1 MYHNRGWIGRFKTY
15 DTKAGHNIFA
25 HSQSRKLSGPPGV
38 ASTSRS
44 NTMPCLLWIMKMEVN
59 LIQQINFF
67 IIPINIGT
75 SSQTIYLKDQ
85 KGIALVVTLLALVL
99 ITALVVEFSYG
110 VYTGTNNLYNWRDS
124 QRLSI
129 MAKSGIN
136 VSARFLSDMLN
147 NQTFSYPGSIELPV
161 ENPFED
167 FNGTVLVRIEDENS
181 KFNINSLVPD
191 NQSVNESNENS
202 PYNSF
207 KRLLKILSLDEKI
220 ADRIVDWIDKN
231 SEARLSDSEV
241 GAKNSALVSVDEL
254 LLINGINRKDYDK
267 LLPYITVFGD
277 RTLPL
282 INVNGAEAPVIM
294 SLSGSITEEDAKRII
309 KYRENTPFQKESDI
323 TKVAGFDGAKGQ
335 SLMNKITVR
344 GENFYI
350 KSTAASGG
358 VKRIIETVLEISK
371 SNTAIQYWKE
381 Y

>member
-1 MYHNRGWIGRFKTY
+1 MRC
-15 DTKAGHNIFA
+15 
-25 HSQSRKLSGPPGV
+25 S
-38 ASTSRS
+38 S
-44 NTMPCLLWIMKMEVN
+44 N
-59 LIQQINFF
+59 
-67 IIPINIGT
+67 
-75 SSQTIYLKDQ
+75 Q

-110 VYTGTNNLYNWRDS
+110 VYISTNNLYNWRDS

-129 MAKSGIN
+129 MAKSGVN
-136 VSARFLSDMLN
+136 VSSKFVSDMLIKYD
-147 NQTFSYPGSIELPV
+147 TYSYPGYIELPV

-191 NQSVNESNENS
+191 NQSVNESDENS

-207 KRLLKILSLDEKI
+207 KRLLNILSLDEKI

-277 RTLPL
+277 RTFPL
-282 INVNGAEAPVIM
+282 INVNGAE
-294 SLSGSITEEDAKRII
+294 
-309 KYRENTPFQKESDI
+309 
-323 TKVAGFDGAKGQ
+323 
-335 SLMNKITVR
+335 
-344 GENFYI
+344 
-350 KSTAASGG
+350 
-358 VKRIIETVLEISK
+358 
-371 SNTAIQYWKE
+371 
-381 Y
+381 

>member
-1 MYHNRGWIGRFKTY
+1 MRC
-15 DTKAGHNIFA
+15 
-25 HSQSRKLSGPPGV
+25 S
-38 ASTSRS
+38 S
-44 NTMPCLLWIMKMEVN
+44 N
-59 LIQQINFF
+59 
-67 IIPINIGT
+67 
-75 SSQTIYLKDQ
+75 Q

-191 NQSVNESNENS
+191 NQSVNESDENS

-231 SEARLSDSEV
+231 SEARLSDSEL

>member
-1 MYHNRGWIGRFKTY
+1 
-15 DTKAGHNIFA
+15 
-25 HSQSRKLSGPPGV
+25 
-38 ASTSRS
+38 
-44 NTMPCLLWIMKMEVN
+44 MKMEVN

-67 IIPINIGT
+67 ITPINIGT

-99 ITALVVEFSYG
+99 ITALVIEFSYG

-191 NQSVNESNENS
+191 NQSVNESDENS

>member
-1 MYHNRGWIGRFKTY
+1 MRC
-15 DTKAGHNIFA
+15 
-25 HSQSRKLSGPPGV
+25 S
-38 ASTSRS
+38 S
-44 NTMPCLLWIMKMEVN
+44 N
-59 LIQQINFF
+59 
-67 IIPINIGT
+67 
-75 SSQTIYLKDQ
+75 Q

-110 VYTGTNNLYNWRDS
+110 VYISTNNLYNWRDS

-129 MAKSGIN
+129 MAKSGVN
-136 VSARFLSDMLN
+136 VSSKFVSDMLIKYD
-147 NQTFSYPGSIELPV
+147 TYSYPGYIELPV

-191 NQSVNESNENS
+191 NQSVNESDENS

-207 KRLLKILSLDEKI
+207 KRLLECLSLDEKI

-231 SEARLSDSEV
+231 SEAGLPDAEIS
-241 GAKNSALVSVDEL
+241 AKNSYLVSVDEL

-335 SLMNKITVR
+335 SLMNKITVQ

-371 SNTAIQYWKE
+371 SNTAIKYWKE